1 VSARAAVDQSLLHSR
16 PFRRLLGA
24 SALGHLVFAAVLT
37 FQSWRP
43 LPDFDEPHVVFVAEL
58 PAAALPAP
66 SPAKPAP
73 ARQQVKE
80 IVIPDKP
87 RPKPRPPQAKP
98 VPAKPEPKPVESKP
112 VAEPEPE
119 AKPSQSASSLL
130 DKLREEAKN
139 REPRGVPQGSP
150 EGKGEIAGILDA
162 EKAAYVKKVQA
173 AIEPHWLSAACQRQ
187 RSAPR
192 WVVKVSSGGSA
203 SGISLGRSSGDRYCD
218 DSAERAI
225 LKAQLPAPPR
235 GVPVVLGINFEELR

>member
-1 VSARAAVDQSLLHSR
+1 MTAASAVDQSLLRSR
-16 PFRRLLGA
+16 PFQRLLGA
-24 SALGHLVFAAVLT
+24 SALAHLVFAGVLT
-37 FQSWRP
+37 FQNWRP
-43 LPDFDEPHVVFVAEL
+43 LPDLDEAHVVYIEEL

-80 IVIPDKP
+80 IVIPNRPK
-87 RPKPRPPQAKP
+87 PKPRPPQAKP
-98 VPAKPEPKPVESKP
+98 VPAKPDPKPVESKP

-119 AKPSQSASSLL
+119 AKPTQNASSLL

-139 REPRGVPQGSP
+139 RQPRGVPEGSP

-173 AIEPHWLSAACQRQ
+173 AIEPHWLSTACQR
-187 RSAPR
+187 RAAPR
-192 WVVKVSSGGSA
+192 WVVEVASSGA
-203 SGISLGRSSGDRYCD
+203 TSGLSLGRTSGDRYCD